1 MSGVEEIRTKLLQAR
16 RLPDGRAKTELLEN
30 LAEWAKAEW
39 DRSLEAQV
47 LLELSDSY
55 SFGGGPNRQPV
66 VFARLLKIYDE
77 FPAEL
82 GAHTHSIHW
91 QLKWL
96 TGALVSKTSV
106 PRASAHKW
114 LDEFESR
121 YRQRGYSLRPVLSL
135 RSSLAVL
142 EGEHAAARAFMDASI
157 AAPRD
162 EMANCEACERNAWGD
177 LQVDLGDDE
186 AACRDWEPLLAGRLR
201 CREEPARVLAKAL
214 MPLVRLGRLDEA
226 RSAHLRGYQLARGRA
241 GLRASVA
248 YHIEFCALT
257 GNEARGLEILT
268 EHKDW
273 LLDRPVKSRG
283 RRHHATSV
291 LVLLR
296 QLATL
301 GLSDLQI
308 GTVTVAG
315 ALDSL
320 TAEVDRSCAR
330 SDARNGSTYISDLT
344 ARRLGAQ
351 PTGDWLPLGFSAKLP
366 ERVTRKPVAPR
377 TAAASA
383 RTGDRAE
390 AEAAEDLARDHLE
403 HDAARAESYA
413 RQAVELGGSAL
424 EPEAVARLGSL
435 LVEAISRQPG
445 REPDLIDA
453 ALRAAARWQ
462 GISEPDEL
470 RLIFTA
476 ARAYHEQGRHGE
488 AAALFGEAMPRVDI
502 AYQPYTAAMTRKA
515 YSESLR
521 ALRQHKAAAEQLV
534 IAARL
539 IEEHPESRV
548 AYAQVSW
555 SAAESLSA
563 SGNPVAAIAAYE
575 KAVELW
581 RELGVTG
588 PLARCRR
595 AAAWLYLGQ
604 NRRGLAL
611 KLMRET
617 RDELREAVEISAPE
631 AAAELAETEKQ
642 LRQMMRARP
651 EA

>member
-1 MSGVEEIRTKLLQAR
+1 MNGVEEIRTKLLRAR
-16 RLPDGRAKTELLEN
+16 GLPDGRAKTELLEN

-47 LLELSDSY
+47 LLELSHSY
-55 SFGGGPNRQPV
+55 SFGGGQNEQPV

-96 TGALVSKTSV
+96 TATLVSRTSV

-142 EGEHAAARAFMDASI
+142 EGDHAAARAFMDASI

-273 LLDRPVKSRG
+273 LLDRNVTSRG

-291 LVLLR
+291 LVLLHR
-296 QLATL
+296 LAKL

-315 ALDSL
+315 TLESL

-344 ARRLGAQ
+344 NRRLGAE
-351 PTGDWLPLGFSAKLP
+351 PTSEPLPLGFSAKLP

-377 TAAASA
+377 TAAALE

-413 RQAVELGGSAL
+413 RQAIELGGSAL

-445 REPDLIDA
+445 RESDLVDA
-453 ALRAAARWQ
+453 ALRASVRWQ

-470 RLIFTA
+470 RLTFTA
-476 ARAYHEQGRHGE
+476 ARAYHAQGRHPE

-502 AYQPYTAAMTRKA
+502 AYEPYTAVMTRKA

-521 ALRQHKAAAEQLV
+521 ALREHEAAAEQLL
-534 IAARL
+534 IAAQL
-539 IEEHPESRV
+539 IEEHPESTA
-548 AYAQVSW
+548 AYAEISE
-555 SAAESLSA
+555 SAAKSLA
-563 SGNPVAAIAAYE
+563 TVGNRVSAIAAYE
-575 KAVELW
+575 KAIALF
-581 RELGVTG
+581 RELGSIA
-588 PLARCRR
+588 PLSRCRR
-595 AAAWLYLGQ
+595 ALAWLYLREG
-604 NRRGLAL
+604 RRGQAL
-611 KLMRET
+611 MSMREL
-617 RDELREAVEISAPE
+617 RIELREAVETSTAE
-631 AAAELAETEKQ
+631 ATAELAETEKQ
-642 LRQMMRARP
+642 LTRMMRVRP